1 MNRVAV
7 QPDAHFVN
15 RYGPWGLV
23 AGASQGLGAAYAR
36 ELARRGLS
44 VVLIAR
50 RSEPLQ
56 ALGREIERD
65 FGVAARPVTVDL
77 SSPDFLSVIERET
90 RDLAVGLLVYNAA
103 FSNGGLFLDRSPESL
118 LKVIDTDCRAP
129 LLLTRHFAGQMR
141 ERHRGGIIL
150 MSSLTAFNGS
160 PGLAAYG
167 ATKGFNLV
175 LGEGLWYELR
185 RAGIDLTVCCAGA
198 VRTPGYEA
206 SVAAKS
212 SFPPVLEP
220 AKVAREAV
228 RALGRRMI
236 VIPGSFNRA
245 VSFLMRRL
253 LPRRTTVRIMGEAV
267 DSLSLSQR

>member
-1 MNRVAV
+1 MKRVAV
-7 QPDAHFVN
+7 QPEVHFID

-50 RSEPLQ
+50 RSEPLH
-56 ALGREIERD
+56 ALSKEIERD
-65 FGVAARPVTVDL
+65 FGVAARPIAADL
-77 SSPDFLSVIERET
+77 SSPDFLPIIEHET
-90 RDLAVGLLVYNAA
+90 RDLTVGLLVYNAA
-103 FSNGGLFLDRSPESL
+103 FSNGGLFLDRSLESL
-118 LKVIDTDCRAP
+118 LRVIDTDCRAP
-129 LLLTRHFAGQMR
+129 LLLARHFGGQMR

-160 PGLAAYG
+160 PGLATYG

-175 LGEGLWYELR
+175 LGEGLWYELKK
-185 RAGIDLTVCCAGA
+185 AGIDLTVCCAGA

-206 SVAAKS
+206 SVTGKR
-212 SFPPVLEP
+212 SFPPILEP
-220 AKVAREAV
+220 ERVTRDAV

-236 VIPGSFNRA
+236 VIPGGFNR
-245 VSFLMRRL
+245 VISFLMRRL

-267 DSLSLSQR
+267 DSLSLN